1 MSLELALRLARRLS
15 DSTSLIRFRELER
28 VTGDS
33 FERVFASGTPLDF
46 SGFNRW
52 STNLGLNSGS
62 WLRTPE
68 IFVEVVRRVR
78 KMFDLDSDPVL
89 IANCFAQVPF
99 SQNFVIAF
107 RA

>member
-1 MSLELALRLARRLS
+1 MSLDRLTIGRRLL
-15 DSTSLIRFRELER
+15 DSTSLIRFRELNELQEIPL
-28 VTGDS
+28 S
-33 FERVFASGTPLDF
+33 EFFASGTPLDF

-62 WLRTPE
+62 WLRTPRL
-68 IFVEVVRRVR
+68 FVEVVRRVR

-99 SQNFVIAF
+99 LVKTL
-107 RA
+107 